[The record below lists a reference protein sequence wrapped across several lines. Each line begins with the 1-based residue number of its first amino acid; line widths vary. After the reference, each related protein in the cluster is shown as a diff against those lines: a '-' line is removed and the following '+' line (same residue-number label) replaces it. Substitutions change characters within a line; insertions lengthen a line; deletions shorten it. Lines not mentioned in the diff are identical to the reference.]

1 MGALYFYVSKSSNKI
16 NDSGQI
22 VEDASTLE
30 KVVITYQLPF
40 FISL

>member
-1 MGALYFYVSKSSNKI
+1 MSVVKPKPKSSNKI

-30 KVVITYQLPF
+30 KVVITYQLP
-40 FISL
+40 LAL